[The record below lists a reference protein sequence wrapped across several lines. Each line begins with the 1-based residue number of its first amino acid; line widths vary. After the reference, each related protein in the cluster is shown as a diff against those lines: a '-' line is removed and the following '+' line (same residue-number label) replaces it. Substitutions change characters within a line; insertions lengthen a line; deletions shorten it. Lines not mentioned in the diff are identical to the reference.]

1 MPPQTMEP
9 TNLHRQYEISVW
21 KADYRSPVLGRPWGI
36 LTSSRDSPATI
47 YQSSKY
53 FHYLQDIDQ
62 TGRLEIL
69 TVKDKTTDTIVG
81 VVPAKLWVYRL
92 EFKLRARTLV
102 GIRLESIGI
111 LGGEPMVP
119 EEPDALDELFLAF
132 TRYYPTAQVIYMDPV
147 PSTSYLWHH
156 LQTSPVVR
164 KGYDALVLGGFRERH
179 SVPLPKSL
187 DEYHRKL
194 SRKKRYNLARQERL
208 LRDHCGNA
216 LELIT
221 IEKEED
227 LPTLFAAIKKLPT
240 KDKPNFVFRED
251 EYIHLSR
258 HNLLHC
264 YVLKS
269 AENVLG
275 LLLGMKAGKFFKIDR
290 TFHDRSFEKFSP
302 GTTLWQLVL
311 KDLINGGEFMRV
323 DFGYGLPAYQHR
335 STNIIENKGRILLF
349 RRSIANRCLILAYTI
364 YSAAI
369 NFIKARVGQSSR
381 TIDSRILKS
390 DNDN

>member
-1 MPPQTMEP
+1 MPPETMEP
-9 TNLHRQYEISVW
+9 TNLLGQYEISVW
-21 KADYRSPVLGRPWGI
+21 EADYRSPLLQRPWGI
-36 LTSSRDSPATI
+36 LASSRDTSATI

-53 FHYLQDIDQ
+53 FDYLQDIER
-62 TGRLEIL
+62 TGRLEVL
-69 TVKDKTTDTIVG
+69 TVKDKKTDAIVG

-92 EFKLRARTLV
+92 EFKLRTRTFV

-119 EEPDALDELFLAF
+119 EDPDAFDGLFLAF
-132 TRYYPTAQVIYMDPV
+132 TRRHPTAQVIYMDPV

-156 LQTSPVVR
+156 LQTSPAIR

-208 LRDHCGNA
+208 LRDHCGND

-227 LPTLFAAIKKLPT
+227 LPTLFAAIGKLPT

-290 TFHDRSFEKFSP
+290 LFHDRSFEKYSP

-311 KDLINGGEFMRV
+311 KDLINGGEFICV

-369 NFIKARVGQSSR
+369 NFISAAINS
-381 TIDSRILKS
+381 ILH
-390 DNDN
+390 NRRFRPPN

>member
-1 MPPQTMEP
+1 MEP
-9 TNLHRQYEISVW
+9 ANSQRRYEISVW
-21 KADYRSPVLGRPWGI
+21 NADYRSPVLRRPWEI

-53 FHYLQDIDQ
+53 FDYLQDLEP
-62 TGRLEIL
+62 TGRLEVL

-81 VVPAKLWVYRL
+81 IVPARRWVYRL

-119 EEPDALDELFLAF
+119 EDPDAFDELFLAF
-132 TRYYPTAQVIYMDPV
+132 TRHYPTAQVIYMDPV

-156 LQTSPVVR
+156 LQTSPVVQ

-187 DEYHRKL
+187 DEYHRQL

-208 LRDHCGNA
+208 LRDHCGNT

-221 IEKEED
+221 IEREED
-227 LPTLFAAIKKLPT
+227 LPALFAAIGKLPT
-240 KDKPNFVFRED
+240 KDKPNYVFKED
-251 EYIHLSR
+251 EYIYLSR
-258 HNLLHC
+258 HKLLHC

-275 LLLGMKAGKFFKIDR
+275 LLLGIKAGKTFKIDR
-290 TFHDRSFEKFSP
+290 MFHDHSFEKYSP

-311 KDLINGGEFMRV
+311 KDLINGGEFLRV
-323 DFGYGLPAYQHR
+323 DFGYGIPAYQHR

-369 NFIKARVGQSSR
+369 NLITTRVGQSSR
-381 TIDSRILKS
+381 AINSRILKRE
-390 DNDN
+390 NDH